1 MEAIMNLKIGFSMDW
16 KFGIITRDV
25 YRVSENKFEISEVSG
40 GTWYV
45 AKVSKE
51 TMQKVLNG
59 EIHLS
64 ELKWR

>member
-59 EIHLS
+59 EVHLS
-64 ELKWR
+64 ELKWK

>member
-64 ELKWR
+64 ELKWK

>member
-51 TMQKVLNG
+51 TMEKVLNG
-59 EIHLS
+59 EVHLS
-64 ELKWR
+64 ELKWK

>member
-40 GTWYV
+40 GTWHV